1 MCSAVAEY
9 TSRIALSRP
18 GVQTCLYFVTSSGS
32 NEVAC
37 NLCTFVGPCDVHSFL
52 PCNGQFEEIIH
63 QRPQVT

>member
-37 NLCTFVGPCDVHSFL
+37 NLCTFVGPM
-52 PCNGQFEEIIH
+52 
-63 QRPQVT
+63 